1 MIIENE
7 NVAGYSY
14 ERLESSE
21 GVGEAQGSVVGG
33 TESSA
38 RVLEGG

>member
-14 ERLESSE
+14 ERLESSK
-21 GVGEAQGSVVGG
+21 GVGEARGLVVGG
-33 TESSA
+33 TERSA
-38 RVLEGG
+38 HVLEGG